1 MQLDRKRSFV
11 GIAIIIVAL
20 LAGGSYFKQV
30 HDEQDR
36 ATCQAQYN
44 AAFAQ
49 NLQIRSELSGAR
61 QDAEDN
67 LLTTVASLVL
77 HPAVTAADKARE
89 SQDFI
94 HAFQTYEDATAAYN
108 AQKDHNPL
116 PPLPSC

>member
-1 MQLDRKRSFV
+1 MSKKLV
-11 GIAIIIVAL
+11 GAAIVAVAL
-20 LAGGSYFKQV
+20 LAGGSYYHQV
-30 HDEQDR
+30 RDEQSR
-36 ATCQAQYN
+36 AACQSQYN
-44 AAFAQ
+44 VAFAK
-49 NLQIRSELSGAR
+49 NITIRSELSGAR

-89 SQDFI
+89 SQDFV
-94 HAFQTYEDATAAYN
+94 HAFQVYEDATAAYN